1 MTSKPRSGSALL
13 ASLFL
18 AGSGLIAGAHAQ
30 ALTPRNPAT
39 SEEAWIDRFSTKAG
53 KLQVRTT
60 DNGLPGPNQAVD
72 FDRGPFVTQGLAP
85 DGTPVRYYN
94 FDVQSTTPAP
104 IYVLFRAGEDRP
116 VAGQLNIVDV
126 IPGDEG
132 YNDFWQ
138 IVKVTVPREYVA
150 NTVTSLAEIRD
161 AGWRMEVTA
170 TLVNCP
176 IVPRGSTARMRLGG
190 ESADLHRGWYRGKV
204 VYYFTFEERA
214 LATTPSA
221 GAVPVS
227 PIYVA
232 FRINPDQPGGG
243 AASGFAVEQGTQQTH
258 NVVQTVPRNAEYSPL
273 WLVNVYDRGDF
284 AKVRDLQTVQ
294 RARILA
300 TAVATV
306 NCPIVWM
313 GRQSE
318 M

>member
-1 MTSKPRSGSALL
+1 M
-13 ASLFL
+13 
-18 AGSGLIAGAHAQ
+18 
-30 ALTPRNPAT
+30 
-39 SEEAWIDRFSTKAG
+39 
-53 KLQVRTT
+53 
-60 DNGLPGPNQAVD
+60 
-72 FDRGPFVTQGLAP
+72 
-85 DGTPVRYYN
+85 
-94 FDVQSTTPAP
+94 
-104 IYVLFRAGEDRP
+104 
-116 VAGQLNIVDV
+116 DV